1 MVQQVEQLS
10 TSYPQEWDDRVFCH
24 ECKHCSAV
32 AQRKS
37 MPAELMEKIRKKPRL
52 KNKYLEKFFGETI
65 I

>member
-1 MVQQVEQLS
+1 
-10 TSYPQEWDDRVFCH
+10 
-24 ECKHCSAV
+24 
-32 AQRKS
+32 